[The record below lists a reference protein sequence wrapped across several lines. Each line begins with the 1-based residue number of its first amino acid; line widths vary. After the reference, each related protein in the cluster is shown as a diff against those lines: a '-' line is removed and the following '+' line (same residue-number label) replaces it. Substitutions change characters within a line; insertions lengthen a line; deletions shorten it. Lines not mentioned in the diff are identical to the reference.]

1 MDPAH
6 SPRATPPPAR
16 WAAHSP
22 TPIPTHMAAAASPR
36 LGRMPGLGMGARAAS
51 HDQLLA
57 TVATRLSRAD
67 LSAVSAAATPSL
79 PPHRAGAA
87 SSSSSSALSTKD
99 MVAKTARS
107 VVAARAGSV
116 LGRQAILKSDHFPLG
131 ISEHLPGV
139 HLQGAPNFRM
149 LDLNVF
155 GVAQPSATGL
165 STILTLLNMHPAAL
179 SHDASSSTLFIST
192 REEPILYINGRPYVL
207 RDADAPQQNLR
218 SLTGI
223 ARARLEQLEARLK
236 DEVIAEA
243 ARYHGLVLVHDEL
256 VSGQVVPCWLAADV
270 VQTPL
275 DLVHAFQDL
284 GYRISYARIPVSPD
298 QPPDDRFFDEY
309 VQVLKLHPT
318 SDPVLVSCG
327 MGGGRTTLG
336 TVVALLIRRAQL
348 LREGSDEPFPS
359 AVAAPAVC
367 KLPGARRASFGTSG
381 LLGSP
386 ASHAS
391 AAGSTAKSGISPSP
405 SPSSSS
411 PTQHQ
416 QQPQQQQEPV
426 LTARELWDLTDHE
439 VQNKAMLRVMY
450 ILERGLATPMA
461 PHSPVEWALAR
472 GSLIDHLKSA
482 ALGNYQVMLDLAR
495 VLDDGLALKRLVDD
509 LVDRC
514 DAMVNLR
521 EDILLQRVRHSVA
534 DSATAGGT
542 GALGTPR
549 GSQQDLY
556 SSYPDLAG
564 QPTTT
569 SSGGTAA
576 AIPEPL
582 QRALLG
588 LERYFF
594 LLALAAYVAD
604 DGQYGFTKSFS
615 AWLDARPEIGRMAE
629 SIRRGKRGH
638 RMPLALFRPVDDLS
652 VLGGAPGHMHHH
664 GVGAAPPTI
673 MTEVERY
680 VLRNRNG
687 TVLTPNTLLKSDLW
701 VHAQAV
707 AADGGMVGA
716 DRFRAM
722 PGDMRVY
729 GVAQPTLQG
738 MKNVYRAIMKPGAPL
753 LAAVPADGGS
763 AAGAESPAHEL
774 VLINVRE
781 EPLIYING
789 MPYVLRDQYTTLRNM
804 KVYRGIPAER
814 LELMESRL
822 RDDVIAELST
832 YDGRVLV
839 HVEQDAPATGKAV
852 VAPLWEEAMAD
863 HVQTLRAVVNVLG
876 FEHHPMTFYRV
887 PITAEA
893 PPDDADLDTLVDIV
907 ARHAPD
913 AAIVVNDQVGIG
925 RTTVAMV
932 VVALIRNWLRGHTAR
947 TTPDPLLPSV
957 STSSPNSNSRN
968 VLYRSIHSL
977 LRVIRDGLAVKRVV
991 DDAIDA
997 CAAYMHLRD
1006 AIPAARLAADPTSGR
1021 GDRHALRH
1029 LVRYFKLLVFQ
1040 AYLDDVPAR
1049 TATLGARE
1057 SFTSWLKRH
1066 PELGAM
1072 LRELEEAAVEGDARA
1087 VAAHVTPVDALQPG
1101 DGIALSSEVLQVV
1114 RGRKGAVLGNLT
1126 ILKHDAFPGC
1136 QKLGLPERVEGAPNF
1151 RHVPL
1156 AAVRDA
1162 VVGLLQV
1169 TTEAGMGVP
1178 GAQKLQGV
1186 CGVAMPQADGVKAVL
1201 DRLRAGSGRRIAW
1214 TCLREEPVLYVRAKP
1229 YVLRTFQDP
1238 LKNLETTGIARE
1250 RVERMEARMKA
1261 DVLAEIEEYGGRL
1274 LLHDE
1279 VVPTPGRPEMIVPV
1293 WESVAPEDVMT
1304 PRELFAAVA
1313 GVEAD
1318 GETAEV
1324 VGSGVDYLRV
1334 PITDEQAPIPEVFDV
1349 LVDRIVRA
1357 AEADAALHGQGTDA
1371 MDNAG
1376 SHLIFNCQMGR
1387 GRTTTGMVITSIVH
1401 AVFLQPASRAA
1412 LVRAI
1417 SGRSPGDND
1426 ENDSS
1431 ASASPAPARWS
1442 SASVLLRGSV
1452 SAADL
1457 PALDDDHDDLLATER
1472 RYRRGEYRL
1481 IRQLVAVLAHGKLA
1495 KAIADQ
1501 CIDTCAHMQNLRE
1514 AIFDFKRR
1522 VEGMATGGS
1531 GNAAKLHETREVGL
1545 NYLVRYFFLV
1555 AFAGYLLEMAETCA
1569 VVEGVPACIR
1579 PVVTDDGGVELSAG
1593 EDAMGVR
1600 EGEVGAAVPSVT
1612 TELRLPMTF
1621 RSWLA
1626 DRREITGL
1634 VERGNQ
1640 DFS

>member
-1 MDPAH
+1 
-6 SPRATPPPAR
+6 
-16 WAAHSP
+16 
-22 TPIPTHMAAAASPR
+22 
-36 LGRMPGLGMGARAAS
+36 
-51 HDQLLA
+51 
-57 TVATRLSRAD
+57 
-67 LSAVSAAATPSL
+67 
-79 PPHRAGAA
+79 
-87 SSSSSSALSTKD
+87 
-99 MVAKTARS
+99 
-107 VVAARAGSV
+107 
-116 LGRQAILKSDHFPLG
+116 
-131 ISEHLPGV
+131 
-139 HLQGAPNFRM
+139 
-149 LDLNVF
+149 
-155 GVAQPSATGL
+155 
-165 STILTLLNMHPAAL
+165 MHPSAL
-179 SHDASSSTLFIST
+179 SHDLSSSTLFIST

-243 ARYHGLVLVHDEL
+243 SRYHGLVLVHDEL
-256 VSGQVVPCWLAADV
+256 VSGQVIPCWLAADV

-275 DLVHAFQDL
+275 DLVNAFHDL
-284 GYRISYARIPVSPD
+284 GYRISCARIPVSPD

-367 KLPGARRASFGTSG
+367 KLPGARRASFGTSA

-386 ASHAS
+386 ASHHAA
-391 AAGSTAKSGISPSP
+391 AAGSSTKSGISPSP
-405 SPSSSS
+405 SSSSS
-411 PTQHQ
+411 PTQP

-472 GSLIDHLKSA
+472 GSLIDHLISA

-495 VLDDGLALKRLVDD
+495 VLDDGLAMKRLVDD
-509 LVDRC
+509 LIDRC

-534 DSATAGGT
+534 DGVTGGN

-549 GSQQDLY
+549 SSQQDLY
-556 SSYPDLAG
+556 AIYPDLAG

-569 SSGGTAA
+569 GTGGTTA

-582 QRALLG
+582 QRALLC

-604 DGQYGFTKSFS
+604 EGAHGFTKSFS

-652 VLGGAPGHMHHH
+652 VLGGAPGHLHLH

-701 VHAQAV
+701 VHAQAAV
-707 AADGGMVGA
+707 GDVGMVGA

-722 PGDMRVY
+722 QGEMRVY

-738 MKNVYRAIMKPGAPL
+738 MKNVYRAIVKPDAPL
-753 LAAVPADGGS
+753 LAAVPSDGG
-763 AAGAESPAHEL
+763 AGATTVESSPAHEL

-789 MPYVLRDQYTTLRNM
+789 MPYVLRDQYTTLRNL

-832 YDGRVLV
+832 
-839 HVEQDAPATGKAV
+839 APPDDLLPHA
-852 VAPLWEEAMAD
+852 
-863 HVQTLRAVVNVLG
+863 
-876 FEHHPMTFYRV
+876 HH
-887 PITAEA
+887 AEA

-913 AAIVVNDQVGIG
+913 AAIVVNDQVRIG
-925 RTTVAMV
+925 RTTIAM
-932 VVALIRNWLRGHTAR
+932 
-947 TTPDPLLPSV
+947 SK
-957 STSSPNSNSRN
+957 SRN

-1006 AIPAARLAADPTSGR
+1006 AVPTARLAADPSSGR

-1072 LRELEEAAVEGDARA
+1072 LRELEEAAVEGDSRA
-1087 VAAHVTPVDALQPG
+1087 VASHVTPVDALQPG

-1114 RGRKGAVLGNLT
+1114 RARKGAVLGNLT

-1169 TTEAGMGVP
+1169 TTEAGMG
-1178 GAQKLQGV
+1178 A
-1186 CGVAMPQADGVKAVL
+1186 ADGVTAVL
-1201 DRLRAGSGRRIAW
+1201 DRLRSASTGRRIAW

-1250 RVERMEARMKA
+1250 RVERMEKRMKA
-1261 DVLAEIEEYGGRL
+1261 DILAEIEVYGGRL

-1318 GETAEV
+1318 GDTAEV

-1334 PITDEQAPIPEVFDV
+1334 PITDE
-1349 LVDRIVRA
+1349 
-1357 AEADAALHGQGTDA
+1357 
-1371 MDNAG
+1371 
-1376 SHLIFNCQMGR
+1376 
-1387 GRTTTGMVITSIVH
+1387 
-1401 AVFLQPASRAA
+1401 
-1412 LVRAI
+1412 
-1417 SGRSPGDND
+1417 
-1426 ENDSS
+1426 
-1431 ASASPAPARWS
+1431 
-1442 SASVLLRGSV
+1442 
-1452 SAADL
+1452 
-1457 PALDDDHDDLLATER
+1457 
-1472 RYRRGEYRL
+1472 
-1481 IRQLVAVLAHGKLA
+1481 
-1495 KAIADQ
+1495 
-1501 CIDTCAHMQNLRE
+1501 
-1514 AIFDFKRR
+1514 
-1522 VEGMATGGS
+1522 
-1531 GNAAKLHETREVGL
+1531 
-1545 NYLVRYFFLV
+1545 
-1555 AFAGYLLEMAETCA
+1555 
-1569 VVEGVPACIR
+1569 
-1579 PVVTDDGGVELSAG
+1579 
-1593 EDAMGVR
+1593 
-1600 EGEVGAAVPSVT
+1600 
-1612 TELRLPMTF
+1612 
-1621 RSWLA
+1621 
-1626 DRREITGL
+1626 
-1634 VERGNQ
+1634 
-1640 DFS
+1640 

>member
-1 MDPAH
+1 MDPVH
-6 SPRATPPPAR
+6 SPRATPLPAR

-22 TPIPTHMAAAASPR
+22 TPIPTHLTAAASPR
-36 LGRMPGLGMGARAAS
+36 LGRTPGLGMGGRAAS

-67 LSAVSAAATPSL
+67 LSSVPTAATPSL

-87 SSSSSSALSTKD
+87 SSSSSASALSTKD

-165 STILTLLNMHPAAL
+165 STILTLLNMQPSAL
-179 SHDASSSTLFIST
+179 SHDATSSSTLFIST

-367 KLPGARRASFGTSG
+367 KLPGARRASFGTSA

-386 ASHAS
+386 ASHA
-391 AAGSTAKSGISPSP
+391 AAIGSSTKSGISPSP
-405 SPSSSS
+405 SSSSS

-416 QQPQQQQEPV
+416 QPQPQPQQQEPV

-509 LVDRC
+509 LIDRC

-534 DSATAGGT
+534 DSATAGNA
-542 GALGTPR
+542 ALGTPR
-549 GSQQDLY
+549 SSQQDLY
-556 SSYPDLAG
+556 ASYPDLAG

-569 SSGGTAA
+569 STSSNTA

-604 DGQYGFTKSFS
+604 EGAHGFTKSFS

-638 RMPLALFRPVDDLS
+638 RMPLSLFRPVDDLS

-701 VHAQAV
+701 VHAQAAV
-707 AADGGMVGA
+707 GSVGMVGA

-722 PGDMRVY
+722 PGEMRVY

-738 MKNVYRAIMKPGAPL
+738 MKNVYREIMKPDSPL
-753 LAAVPADGGS
+753 FADLPAEGEL
-763 AAGAESPAHEL
+763 AAGADSLAHEL

-789 MPYVLRDQYTTLRNM
+789 MPYVLRDQYTTLRNL

-814 LELMESRL
+814 LEMMESRL

-852 VAPLWEEAMAD
+852 VAPLWEEASPD
-863 HVQTLRAVVNVLG
+863 HVQTLRTVVSVLNR
-876 FEHHPMTFYRV
+876 EHYPMTFYRV

-932 VVALIRNWLRGHTAR
+932 VVALIRNWLRGHTSR
-947 TTPDPLLPSV
+947 TTPDPLLPPV
-957 STSSPNSNSRN
+957 STSPTNSRN

-1006 AIPAARLAADPTSGR
+1006 AIPAARLADSASGR

-1114 RGRKGAVLGNLT
+1114 RARKGAVLGNLT

-1169 TTEAGMGVP
+1169 TTEAGLGLP
-1178 GAQKLQGV
+1178 GAGAQQLQGV

-1214 TCLREEPVLYVRAKP
+1214 TCLREEPVLYVRDKP

-1313 GVEAD
+1313 GVDAD

-1324 VGSGVDYLRV
+1324 VGAGVDYLRV

-1417 SGRSPGDND
+1417 SGRTPSDELD

-1442 SASVLLRGSV
+1442 SASVLLRGGV

-1457 PALDDDHDDLLATER
+1457 PTLDDDHDDLLATER

-1522 VEGMATGGS
+1522 VEGMATGAG

-1579 PVVTDDGGVELSAG
+1579 PAITDEGSVELSAG
-1593 EDAMGVR
+1593 EDGKD
-1600 EGEVGAAVPSVT
+1600 EVGPAAPSVKL
-1612 TELRLPMTF
+1612 ELRLPMTF
-1621 RSWLA
+1621 RSWLG

>member
-22 TPIPTHMAAAASPR
+22 TPIPTHMTAVASPR
-36 LGRMPGLGMGARAAS
+36 LGRTPGLDMGARAAS

-87 SSSSSSALSTKD
+87 TSSSSSAISTKD

-243 ARYHGLVLVHDEL
+243 SRYHGLVLVHDEL

-367 KLPGARRASFGTSG
+367 KLPGARRASFGTSA

-386 ASHAS
+386 ASHAT
-391 AAGSTAKSGISPSP
+391 AANTTKSGISPSP
-405 SPSSSS
+405 SSSSS
-411 PTQHQ
+411 PTQHHQ
-416 QQPQQQQEPV
+416 QQQQQQQEPV

-509 LVDRC
+509 LIDRC

-534 DSATAGGT
+534 DSATTGG
-542 GALGTPR
+542 LGTR
-549 GSQQDLY
+549 ANQQ
-556 SSYPDLAG
+556 
-564 QPTTT
+564 
-569 SSGGTAA
+569 
-576 AIPEPL
+576 
-582 QRALLG
+582 G
-588 LERYFF
+588 LVLDGIFF

-604 DGQYGFTKSFS
+604 EGAHGFTKSFS

-652 VLGGAPGHMHHH
+652 VLGGAPGHLHHH
-664 GVGAAPPTI
+664 PAGGTAPTI

-701 VHAQAV
+701 VHAQA
-707 AADGGMVGA
+707 GMGDAGMAGA

-738 MKNVYRAIMKPGAPL
+738 MKNVYRAIMKPDVPL
-753 LAAVPADGGS
+753 FEAVPAEGGS
-763 AAGAESPAHEL
+763 AAGADSPAHEL
-774 VLINVRE
+774 VLIN
-781 EPLIYING
+781 
-789 MPYVLRDQYTTLRNM
+789 
-804 KVYRGIPAER
+804 VYRGIPAER

-852 VAPLWEEAMAD
+852 VAPLWEEASAD
-863 HVQTLRAVVNVLG
+863 HVQTLRAVVNVLDH
-876 FEHHPMTFYRV
+876 ERHPMTFYRV

-947 TTPDPLLPSV
+947 TTPDPLLPPV
-957 STSSPNSNSRN
+957 SANSNSRN

-1006 AIPAARLAADPTSGR
+1006 AITAARLAADPSSGR

-1114 RGRKGAVLGNLT
+1114 RARKGAVLGNLT

-1156 AAVRDA
+1156 AS
-1162 VVGLLQV
+1162 
-1169 TTEAGMGVP
+1169 
-1178 GAQKLQGV
+1178 GV
-1186 CGVAMPQADGVKAVL
+1186 CGVAMPQADGVTAVL
-1201 DRLRAGSGRRIAW
+1201 DRLRSTSGRRIAW

-1313 GVEAD
+1313 GVDAGGD
-1318 GETAEV
+1318 TAEV

-1357 AEADAALHGQGTDA
+1357 AEADAALHRQGTDA
-1371 MDNAG
+1371 MDTAG
-1376 SHLIFNCQMGR
+1376 THLIFNCQMGR
-1387 GRTTTGMVITSIVH
+1387 GRTTTGMVITAIVH

-1417 SGRSPGDND
+1417 SGRSPSADD

-1442 SASVLLRGSV
+1442 SASALLRGGV

-1522 VEGMATGGS
+1522 VEGMATGAG
-1531 GNAAKLHETREVGL
+1531 GANVAKLHETREVGL

-1569 VVEGVPACIR
+1569 VVDGVPACIR
-1579 PVVTDDGGVELSAG
+1579 PVVTDDGGVELNAG
-1593 EDAMGVR
+1593 EDAVGVR
-1600 EGEVGAAVPSVT
+1600 EGDVGAAVPSVK